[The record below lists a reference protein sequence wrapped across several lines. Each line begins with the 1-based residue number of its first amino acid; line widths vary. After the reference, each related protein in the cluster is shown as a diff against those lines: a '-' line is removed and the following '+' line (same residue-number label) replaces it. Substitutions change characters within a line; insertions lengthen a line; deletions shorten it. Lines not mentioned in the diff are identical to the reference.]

1 MEEKIQNK
9 YQESVEAPIQEQS
22 LESKDIEKKPVE
34 AEPNKETE
42 PVEEV
47 PMQDRDPDPEGVGK
61 EIVSAP
67 TTSSSSTQ
75 IQQQIKQLKGLDHEN
90 QVKALCN
97 LALQKGLDFAIET
110 AKNLDNAY
118 ILDELH
124 DSLVDE
130 LRKKLI
136 EKGELKQL

>member
-47 PMQDRDPDPEGVGK
+47 PMQK
-61 EIVSAP
+61 EEIAPAP

>member
-9 YQESVEAPIQEQS
+9 YQESVE
-22 LESKDIEKKPVE
+22 EKNEEVVEKPVE
-34 AEPNKETE
+34 AEPNK
-42 PVEEV
+42 EV

-75 IQQQIKQLKGLDHEN
+75 VQQQVKQLKGLDHEN

-97 LALQKGLDFAIET
+97 LALQKGLDFAIEI